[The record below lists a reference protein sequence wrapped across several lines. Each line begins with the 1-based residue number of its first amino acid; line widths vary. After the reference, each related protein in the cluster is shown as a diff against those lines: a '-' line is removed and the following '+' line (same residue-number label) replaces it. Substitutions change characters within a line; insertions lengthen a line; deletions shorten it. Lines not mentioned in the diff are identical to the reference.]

1 VVGTVLAFVVLE
13 SLLLL
18 NDRKSRLRTIEDLR
32 DLLEP
37 KERSSVRIMAS
48 NPPVSSHSASG
59 LRVEEVDADDG
70 DAEGTDVDKVVLP
83 RESVKCDGVDVLV
96 LRRYISAR
104 RRPPMTSL
112 TKNRAHET
120 KKLNRAIPL
129 ARSEKGRISKGYP
142 RVRPVNAI
150 S

>member
-1 VVGTVLAFVVLE
+1 VVGAVLAAVVLE

-37 KERSSVRIMAS
+37 KEWLSVRIMGS
-48 NPPVSSHSASG
+48 NPPACLHPALG
-59 LRVEEVDADDG
+59 LWVEEVDADDG

-83 RESVKCDGVDVLV
+83 RESVEGDGVDVLV
-96 LRRYISAR
+96 LRRSVSAR
-104 RRPPMTSL
+104 LRPKMTLL

-120 KKLNRAIPL
+120 KKLNRAIPF

-142 RVRPVNAI
+142 TVRPVKAM